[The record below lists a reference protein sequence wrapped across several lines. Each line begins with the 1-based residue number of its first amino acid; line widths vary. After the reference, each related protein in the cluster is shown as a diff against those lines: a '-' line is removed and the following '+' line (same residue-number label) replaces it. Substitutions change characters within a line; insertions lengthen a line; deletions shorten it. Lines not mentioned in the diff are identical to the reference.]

1 MSELP
6 SYFQDFKKALFRCD
20 VKGLAAV
27 VTDDFVWEQH
37 HGADDELPAGHV
49 CRGPEEVA
57 AESKRRSEQWSD
69 LTYVDVEERLAAD
82 DLIVQTFEVSG
93 VDSRG
98 EQFRVRAVDLYP
110 LRDGRIAAKQTFWK
124 QPSPGPAL

>member
-20 VKGLAAV
+20 VEGLAAV

-37 HGADDELPAGHV
+37 HGEPDELPAGHV

-57 AESKRRSEQWSD
+57 AESRRRNEQWSD
-69 LTYVDVEERLAAD
+69 LQYHDVDERLAGN
-82 DLIVQTFEVSG
+82 LIVQTFEISG

-98 EQFRVRAVDLYP
+98 ECFRVRAVDLYP
-110 LRDGRIAAKQTFWK
+110 LRDGKIAAKQTFWK
-124 QPSPGPAL
+124 QASPGPAA